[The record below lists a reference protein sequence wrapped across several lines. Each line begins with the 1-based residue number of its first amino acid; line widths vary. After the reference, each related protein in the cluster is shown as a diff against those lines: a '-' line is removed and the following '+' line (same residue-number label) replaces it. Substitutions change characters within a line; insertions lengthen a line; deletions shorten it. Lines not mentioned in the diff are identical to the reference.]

1 MAEEQAAL
9 TLCNQDT
16 PFTTLYSIAM
26 KTKSLLFIIAAAILL
41 SFTVISNQSNDMP
54 AATASSTVTT
64 TESTPNSGF
73 AMEDPNQW

>member
-1 MAEEQAAL
+1 
-9 TLCNQDT
+9 
-16 PFTTLYSIAM
+16 M

-41 SFTVISNQSNDMP
+41 SFTVISNQPNDMP